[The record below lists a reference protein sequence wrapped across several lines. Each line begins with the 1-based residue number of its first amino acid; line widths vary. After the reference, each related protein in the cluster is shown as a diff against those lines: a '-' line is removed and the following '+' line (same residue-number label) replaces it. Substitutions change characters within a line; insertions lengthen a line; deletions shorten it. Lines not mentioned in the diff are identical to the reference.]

1 MQSSTASTQS
11 IEARMSHLSVVPAKK
26 SNYEL
31 ANDLEELVKT
41 VPMVE
46 AQRDTIKEAEKRLRY
61 LED

>member
-1 MQSSTASTQS
+1 
-11 IEARMSHLSVVPAKK
+11 MSHLSVVPAKK